1 MNVSI
6 FVGDIADAPAEAICT
21 STNPRLS
28 LMMGTGASVRERG
41 GFEVLR
47 ECEAI
52 VAAAG
57 RPLPPGS
64 THVTSAGKLPAKV
77 IIHCVA
83 CDTHHLSSPDIV
95 AVCVKNALARAD
107 EARCRSI
114 ALPVFATGHARV
126 KFDRAIA
133 AMADALRTAQTS
145 VEEVLIVISDPAR
158 AEQAKRLLASPHP
171 QPATSND
178 RGREG

>member
-1 MNVSI
+1 MKVSV
-6 FVGDIADAPAEAICT
+6 FLGDIADAPAEAICT

-52 VAAAG
+52 VEKAG

-64 THVTSAGKLPAKV
+64 THVTSAGKLPAKA

-83 CDTHHLSSPDIV
+83 CNTHHLSSPDIV

-107 EARCRSI
+107 ELQCRTV
-114 ALPVFATGHARV
+114 AMPVFATGHARV

-133 AMADALRTAQTS
+133 AMADALRNVQTS
-145 VEEVLIVISDPAR
+145 VEEVLIVVNDPAR
-158 AEQAKRLLASPHP
+158 AEQAKQLLGPS
-171 QPATSND
+171 
-178 RGREG
+178 

>member
-1 MNVSI
+1 MNISI
-6 FVGDIADAPAEAICT
+6 FLGDIADAPAEAICT

-52 VAAAG
+52 VEKAG

-64 THVTSAGKLPAKV
+64 AHVTGAGKLAAKA

-83 CDTHHLSSPDIV
+83 CNTHHLSSPEIV
-95 AVCVKNALARAD
+95 AICVKNALARAD
-107 EARCRSI
+107 ELQCRSI

-126 KFDRAIA
+126 KFDRALTAIV
-133 AMADALRTAQTS
+133 DALRSAQTS
-145 VEEVLIVISDPAR
+145 VKDVLIVINDAAR
-158 AEQAKRLLASPHP
+158 AEQAKRLLATSHQ
-171 QPATSND
+171 QPATSN
-178 RGREG
+178 

>member
-1 MNVSI
+1 MKVSV
-6 FVGDIADAPAEAICT
+6 FLGDIADAPAEAICT

-52 VAAAG
+52 VEKAG

-64 THVTSAGKLPAKV
+64 THVTSAGKLPAKA

-83 CDTHHLSSPDIV
+83 CNTHHLSSPDIV

-107 EARCRSI
+107 ELQCRTV
-114 ALPVFATGHARV
+114 AMPVFATGHARV
-126 KFDRAIA
+126 KFDRAVT
-133 AMADALRTAQTS
+133 AMAGALRNVQTS
-145 VEEVLIVISDPAR
+145 VEEVLIVVNDPAR
-158 AEQAKRLLASPHP
+158 AEQTKQLLGPS
-171 QPATSND
+171 
-178 RGREG
+178 

>member
-6 FVGDIADAPAEAICT
+6 FVGDIADAPAEALCT

-41 GFEVLR
+41 GFEMLR

-52 VAAAG
+52 VEAAG

-64 THVTSAGKLPAKV
+64 AHVTGAGKLTAKV

-83 CDTHHLSSPDIV
+83 CNTHHLSSPDIV
-95 AVCVKNALARAD
+95 AICVKNALARAD
-107 EARCRSI
+107 EAQCRSI
-114 ALPVFATGHARV
+114 AMPVFATGHARV
-126 KFDRAIA
+126 KFDRALAAIA
-133 AMADALRTAQTS
+133 NALRNATTS
-145 VEEVLIVISDPAR
+145 VEDVLIVVNDPWR
-158 AEQAKRLLASPHP
+158 AEQAKLVF
-171 QPATSND
+171 
-178 RGREG
+178 GC